1 MVLITE
7 RIALFDIYQ
16 FTQELIGAEVRTPKV
31 IIVSPLIKSINY
43 YVKASGVF
51 SSIHGESLGDQ
62 LKTED
67 FVDMLFR
74 SNKETDMKIVTKSP
88 SRYKYEN
95 LFYTVNELEFLIAVA
110 QGGAKLYFF
119 GHHKKYFLTNFGVIT
134 GSANYTPSGRYL
146 NPESTFF
153 FSVNEPTYKEC
164 LQDIGFL
171 LNKSEYKGK
180 DTIPFLQQKLEEF
193 KATLGVS

>member
-1 MVLITE
+1 LITE

-16 FTQELIGAEVRTPKV
+16 FMHELIGAEVQTPKV

-43 YVKASGVF
+43 YVKASGIF
-51 SSIHGESLGDQ
+51 SSIYGESLGDQ

-74 SNKETDMKIVTKSP
+74 SNRETDMKIVTKSP

-95 LFYTVNELEFLIAVA
+95 LFDMVNELEFLLALA
-110 QGGAKLYFF
+110 QRGAQLYFF
-119 GHHKKYFLTNFGVIT
+119 EHHKKYFLTNFGVIT

-153 FSVNEPTYKEC
+153 FSANEPTYKEC
-164 LQDIGFL
+164 LRDIKDVL
-171 LNKSEYKGK
+171 KKSEYKGK
-180 DTIPFLQQKLEEF
+180 DTISFLQQKLEKF
-193 KATLGVS
+193 KAVLGVL